1 VAVKRGLDIELKRA
15 LVNHEIVPYL
25 QPLVDLRSRRTIGF
39 EILARWLHPA
49 RQMIHPAEFIPVA
62 EKAGLIGVLSEALLE
77 HTCSA
82 ASAVRADFQLALN
95 LSPLQLR
102 DPALPKRLQG
112 IAEGAG
118 VSFGRLSFEITESS
132 FVDDFDLA
140 FRILGNLKA
149 LGARLAL
156 DDFGTGYS
164 GLRHLQ
170 MLPFDTIKI
179 DAGFVRTMT
188 TRTESRKIVA
198 AVVGLS
204 QNLGLA
210 LIAEGI
216 ESQGQL
222 DMLRC
227 LGCSVGQGW
236 LFGRPVPAAQAFT
249 EFEEEEPPEDNRAM
263 THVAEQVA
271 LRLEALPNE
280 CLAQLRTLYVG
291 TLVGL
296 GFLDP
301 HLRYVAVNERLAE
314 MHGLPVGAHIGRT
327 VNEILPDDL
336 VREIEPRL
344 QRALAG
350 ETITNFVI
358 HGSPEAGQP
367 PRLLQACYQPVRD
380 VTGEIFGVSVA
391 VIDRVEHTASLPS
404 NKMQPFNLVPLPT
417 A

>member
-1 VAVKRGLDIELKRA
+1 VKKGLDIELKRA
-15 LVNHEIVPYL
+15 LVNHEVVPYL
-25 QPLVDLRSRRTIGF
+25 QPIVDLRSRRTIGF

-49 RQMIHPAEFIPVA
+49 GQMIHPAEFIPVA
-62 EKAGLIGVLSEALLE
+62 EKAGLIGALSEALLQ
-77 HTCSA
+77 HACSA

-95 LSPLQLR
+95 LSPSQLR
-102 DPALPKRLQG
+102 DPALPKRLQR
-112 IAEGAG
+112 IAEDAG
-118 VSFGRLSFEITESS
+118 ISFGRLSFEITEGS

-149 LGARLAL
+149 LGARVAL

-164 GLRHLQ
+164 GLRNLQ

-179 DAGFVRTMT
+179 DAEFVRTMT

-204 QNLGLA
+204 QNLGLT
-210 LIAEGI
+210 LVAEGI

-249 EFEEEEPPEDNRAM
+249 EFKKGEPPEGNRAM

-271 LRLEALPNE
+271 LRLEALPNK

-296 GFLDP
+296 GFLDRY
-301 HLRYVAVNERLAE
+301 LRYVAVNERLAE

-327 VNEILPDDL
+327 VNDILPDDL

-350 ETITNFVI
+350 ETITNFVM
-358 HGSPEAGQP
+358 HACPKAGQP
-367 PRLLQACYQPVRD
+367 PRLLHACYQPVRD
-380 VTGEIFGVSVA
+380 VTGEISGVSVA
-391 VIDRVEHTASLPS
+391 VIDRMEHTASLPS
-404 NKMQPFNLVPLPT
+404 NKMQPINFLPLPT